1 LHIDPESW
9 PFDDRVRLYGM
20 TFLELE
26 REFDTLQ
33 SGVRTAIVVQL
44 SRYVVGCTF
53 TTEAG

>member
-1 LHIDPESW
+1 
-9 PFDDRVRLYGM
+9 M